1 MNAIIGM
8 THLALKTDLTSKQFD
23 YLRKIEVSA
32 KSLLGIIN
40 DILDFSKIEAG
51 KLDMEDI
58 DFDLRQTL
66 DNVANMITVKAQE
79 KDRLEV
85 LFQTVSDVPQYLIGD
100 PLRLYQVLVN
110 LGNNA
115 VKFTEKGEIVVTTQ
129 VEEDRGDRV
138 KFRFSVRDSGI
149 GMSPRQQANLFRPFS
164 QVNSST
170 TRKYGGTGLGLTI
183 SKRLV
188 EMMGGEIGVESQSG
202 KDSEFIFTTDF
213 RRSKNLV
220 QKPLIPSKELHGKR
234 ILVIDDSRTSRLIF
248 EDMLSSFHFEVGR
261 ASSG

>member
-1 MNAIIGM
+1 
-8 THLALKTDLTSKQFD
+8 
-23 YLRKIEVSA
+23 
-32 KSLLGIIN
+32 
-40 DILDFSKIEAG
+40 
-51 KLDMEDI
+51 
-58 DFDLRQTL
+58 
-66 DNVANMITVKAQE
+66 MITVKAQE

-149 GMSPRQQANLFRPFS
+149 GMSPQQQANLFRPFS
-164 QVNSST
+164 QVDSST

-188 EMMGGEIGVESQSG
+188 EMMGGEIGVKSQSG
-202 KDSEFIFTTDF
+202 KGSEFIFTADF
-213 RRSKNLV
+213 GRSKNLV
-220 QKPLIPSKELHGKR
+220 QKPLIPSKDLQGKR

-248 EDMLSSFHFEVGR
+248 EDMLSSFHFEVGQ
-261 ASSG
+261 ASSGESGLSMIEQAGKDRPFEAALIDWKMPGIDGIETCRRIQGMTDLAVQPKLILVTAYARDDALEKTGRGLR